1 MNIKDL
7 QEKVETAW
15 ENRRL
20 LSDEVTMNAIDT
32 TIDLLDRGELRV
44 ATPSDKGWQVHEWVK
59 KLLFSIFLSVK
70 WKPKR

>member
-20 LSDEVTMNAIDT
+20 LSDEATMNAIDT

-59 KLLFSIFLSVK
+59 KAVIL
-70 WKPKR
+70 

>member
-20 LSDEVTMNAIDT
+20 LSDEATMNAIDT

-44 ATPSDKGWQVHEWVK
+44 ATPSDKVGKYTNGLK
-59 KLLFSIFLSVK
+59 KLLFSIFLFAR

>member
-7 QEKVETAW
+7 QEKIEAVW

-20 LSDEVTMNAIDT
+20 LSDEATMKTIDA

-44 ATPSDKGWQVHEWVK
+44 ATPSDKGWYVHE
-59 KLLFSIFLSVK
+59 
-70 WKPKR
+70 